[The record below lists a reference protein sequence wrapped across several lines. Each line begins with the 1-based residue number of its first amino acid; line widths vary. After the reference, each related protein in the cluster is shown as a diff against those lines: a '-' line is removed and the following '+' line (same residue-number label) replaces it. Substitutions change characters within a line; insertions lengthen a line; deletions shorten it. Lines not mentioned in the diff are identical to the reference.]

1 LGRTAFPGGSSV
13 SEKIN
18 GPKSQSRVFIS
29 YANQDKPFVRKLIN
43 ELEKHNLSVWFDEQE
58 IKVGDSIVAK
68 ISEGLRD
75 SDYLVVVLSK
85 ASVTSSWVQEELNAA
100 LMNQISDKGSVVLP
114 VLIEDC
120 DLPPLLRSRLYAD
133 FRADFQV
140 GLNKLLT
147 VLKQEGES
155 ASDVTTTTTT
165 TTPRPGD
172 QDCFSSLSVLALA
185 DLRRRI
191 TKRMNRSEVGAIWYD
206 TFGKKMEDDMAH
218 RPLVDCVI
226 ELLDRAKNRD
236 KLCEVVRGICFERPD
251 IGNP

>member
-1 LGRTAFPGGSSV
+1 M

-18 GPKSQSRVFIS
+18 EPKSKSRVFIS
-29 YANQDKPFVRKLIN
+29 HANQDKPFVRKLIN
-43 ELEKHNLSVWFDEQE
+43 ELEKHNLSVWFDDQE

-85 ASVTSSWVQEELNAA
+85 VSVTSSWVQEELNAA
-100 LMNQISDKGSVVLP
+100 LMNQISDKGGVVLP

-120 DLPPLLRSRLYAD
+120 ELPPLLRNRLYAD
-133 FRADFQV
+133 FRTDFQV

-155 ASDVTTTTTT
+155 ASDVTTIATTTTTTT

-172 QDCFSSLSVLALA
+172 QECFSSLSGLPLA
-185 DLRRRI
+185 DLRRRV

-206 TFGKKMEDDMAH
+206 TFGKKVDDDMAH

-226 ELLDRAKNRD
+226 ELLDRAKNQD
-236 KLCEVVRGICFERPD
+236 KLHEVVRGICFERPD